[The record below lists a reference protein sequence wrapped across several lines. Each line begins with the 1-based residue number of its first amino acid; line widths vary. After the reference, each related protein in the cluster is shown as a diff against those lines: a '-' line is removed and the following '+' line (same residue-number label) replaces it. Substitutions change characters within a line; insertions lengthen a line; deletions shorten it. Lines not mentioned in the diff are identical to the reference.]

1 MPTDPEQVS
10 DPEQIAG
17 QPSGREY
24 GAAGETP
31 IVETVGSPS
40 ILPGSLPSEPAADST
55 LTDGEDPTSRMSFL
69 DHLVELRRR
78 LIWSIGFVFAGVLC
92 GLPMAQRAVDF
103 MSRPIIRA
111 LHDTGVANN
120 KLIYTAPTQALTLYI
135 TTGLYLGLV
144 LALPF
149 VLYQVWLFV
158 APGLYRHERGAV
170 AWFIGSAV
178 VLFLAGTAFGYY
190 IMLPTVL
197 KFLLGIKGPFE
208 PMISINEYF
217 DLTTILLLG
226 LGVVFQLPILIF
238 FLTLFGVVTPKF
250 LWDNSRY
257 AILIISIIAAIVVPT
272 TDALTMLIFMAPMIV
287 LYFVGIGVSA
297 LVVRRKRT
305 AALARGAV

>member
-1 MPTDPEQVS
+1 MSTDPEKLT
-10 DPEQIAG
+10 DPERVAG
-17 QPSGREY
+17 LPEGVGYATGESPAVQVGGPPATPPEQSAL
-24 GAAGETP
+24 AA
-31 IVETVGSPS
+31 
-40 ILPGSLPSEPAADST
+40 
-55 LTDGEDPTSRMSFL
+55 GEDPTSRMSFL

-78 LIWSIGFVFAGVLC
+78 LIWSIGFVFTGVLC
-92 GLPMAQRAVDF
+92 GLPIASRFVDF
-103 MSRPIIRA
+103 LSRPIIKA
-111 LHDTGVANN
+111 LHDAGVANS

-170 AWFIGSAV
+170 AWFISSAV
-178 VLFLAGTAFGYY
+178 FLFLAGTAFGYFV
-190 IMLPTVL
+190 MLPTVL

-217 DLTTILLLG
+217 DLTTVLLLG

-257 AILIISIIAAIVVPT
+257 AILIIAIIAAVVVPT

-287 LYFVGIGVSA
+287 LYFLGIGVSA

-305 AALARGAV
+305 AALASGL